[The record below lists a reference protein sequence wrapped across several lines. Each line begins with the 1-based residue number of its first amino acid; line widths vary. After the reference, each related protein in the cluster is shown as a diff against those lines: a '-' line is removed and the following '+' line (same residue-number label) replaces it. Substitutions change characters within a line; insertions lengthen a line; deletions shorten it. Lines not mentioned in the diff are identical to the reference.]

1 MTKSCFYNHQE
12 IINIMRKLWSQ
23 HVYWTRF
30 FIISTAEKLQDLK
43 YVTNRLLENP
53 GDFAEV
59 LKLFYGEKKADEFK
73 KLLTEHLQ
81 IAGDLV
87 NADKNMNTSKADD
100 LRKKWYANADNIAE
114 FLAVI
119 NPYWCEQKWRDMMY
133 SHLNMTEKEAGLRLK
148 KEYPKDIEI
157 FESIEKEALEMGDY
171 MACGIVKQFC
181 HN

>member
-1 MTKSCFYNHQE
+1 MRKSCFYNHQE

-30 FIISTAEKLQDLK
+30 FIISTAEK
-43 YVTNRLLENP
+43 
-53 GDFAEV
+53 V